1 MNNINYIELIEKCNR
16 NKEKIELPKSEY
28 KTVYGENIRG
38 VMFKDKFYSKSEYEK
53 MIEQENDTIKKR
65 IAEIDKIKEQEKT

>member
-38 VMFKDKFYSKSEYEK
+38 CDV
-53 MIEQENDTIKKR
+53 
-65 IAEIDKIKEQEKT
+65 